1 MGIHMVQDFC
11 FETDDLK
18 YFEAVLRAV
27 APTLFDFKH
36 SLPKILVEAP
46 SDWRDARYEDT
57 QFTRQSSR
65 HDLPFTF
72 DNSLVGGEGFSTLA
86 LDGCYHGAVKLK
98 VHGTHKDLDEA
109 SRASCAEYV
118 EPRPLRMWIA
128 TIFDS
133 QYMYE
138 SLKPKDYFTCKSW
151 DLLATEVMRR
161 CMTADAVKFREDFQH
176 VEEAWFDGSY
186 GTGFRMEARPC
197 GGEDLL
203 DISMVHMWY
212 GK

>member
-1 MGIHMVQDFC
+1 MGIHMVQEFC

-18 YFEAVLRAV
+18 YFEVVLRAV

-36 SLPKILVEAP
+36 SLPKILVKAP
-46 SDWRDARYEDT
+46 SDWRDGRYEDT

-72 DNSLVGGEGFSTLA
+72 DNSIVGGKGFSTLA
-86 LDGCYHGAVKLK
+86 PDGCYHGAVKLK
-98 VHGTHKDLDEA
+98 QHGQHDDLEAA
-109 SRASCAEYV
+109 SRASCAEYK
-118 EPRPLRMWIA
+118 EPKPLRMWIA

-138 SLKPKDYFTCKSW
+138 SLKSKDYFTCKSW
-151 DLLATEVMRR
+151 DGLVAEIVRR
-161 CMTADAVKFREDFQH
+161 CTVANPVQFREDFQH
-176 VEEAWFDGSY
+176 VEESWFDGSY
-186 GTGFRMEARPC
+186 GTGFRMQARPC